1 MPMFAK
7 ALNCP
12 YKYFKTLNPQ
22 VRADKL
28 TNPNKKKHTFKII
41 TKENLSYSNA
51 LEQNNLT
58 DNTDY
63 LE

>member
-1 MPMFAK
+1 MD
-7 ALNCP
+7 CP

-22 VRADKL
+22 LRSDKL
-28 TNPNKKKHTFKII
+28 TNPNKKKYTFKII